1 MKRCTRWNDCWHDL
15 NRIYDI
21 YKLNDSNYQQ
31 METNLHALLSVLKLH
46 PPLSQDLICTQI
58 YRVVPST
65 PLADTESLSGDTLV
79 DTGESLYLDEDPT
92 YSSLLALAYVY
103 QDVFNP
109 LRWLSLKAPRS
120 FSPLIMSKVCPQIV
134 LTWEAKRASCSLLP
148 SKVHN
153 ASTSPICS
161 THGPYQKS
169 CSSTSYY
176 SSVISCHK

>member
-1 MKRCTRWNDCWHDL
+1 MHRDGTRDCRAELDALSMAGTGRDPPVYVKAAEPEALRVELQSIEDAEFGQQL
-15 NRIYDI
+15 NSLAAQLSHRDPVKVPANAYDILAGLLCRIYDI

-109 LRWLSLKAPRS
+109 LR
-120 FSPLIMSKVCPQIV
+120 
-134 LTWEAKRASCSLLP
+134 
-148 SKVHN
+148 
-153 ASTSPICS
+153 
-161 THGPYQKS
+161 
-169 CSSTSYY
+169 
-176 SSVISCHK
+176 